1 MCTNDDETVV
11 WGAESVGVNSV
22 VVVIMER
29 VVRVK
34 NESAQRTYSTTAG
47 R

>member
-1 MCTNDDETVV
+1 MMMKQ
-11 WGAESVGVNSV
+11 SVGVNSV
-22 VVVIMER
+22 VVVINIMER